1 MHRYLLPSMRRG
13 KTETTTVIRSWA
25 RESRARFPNDAD
37 VAGGITDALKEARMG
52 VSPDGTGFSP
62 VSFLKATIVGGLLFL
77 LPLILV
83 VVLLGHAI
91 RLAGKAIRPVLEF
104 LKLDTVVG
112 SGGEM
117 ALTVLA
123 LILI

>member
-1 MHRYLLPSMRRG
+1 MHGYLLASMSEEKQKQRQSSG
-13 KTETTTVIRSWA
+13 HG
-25 RESRARFPNDAD
+25 RASLAHDFRTMRTW
-37 VAGGITDALKEARMG
+37 AGGITDALKEARMG

-123 LILI
+123 L